1 MKENILILI
10 IILFIIFIIFIILK
24 LLYDRWYP
32 HIDIIKR
39 FNKHTIILWYNK
51 KISKDEVMRS
61 YIKLFEYER
70 TT

>member
-10 IILFIIFIIFIILK
+10 IILFIVFIILK
-24 LLYDRWYP
+24 LLYDRYYP

-51 KISKDEVMRS
+51 KISKDEVIRT
-61 YIKLFEYER
+61 YIKLYEYEI
-70 TT
+70 

>member
-10 IILFIIFIIFIILK
+10 IILFIIFIVLK
-24 LLYDRWYP
+24 LLYDRYYP

-51 KISKDEVMRS
+51 KISKNEVTRT
-61 YIKLFEYER
+61 YIKLYKYE
-70 TT
+70 T

>member
-10 IILFIIFIIFIILK
+10 IILFIIFIVLK

-51 KISKDEVMRS
+51 KISRDEVIRT
-61 YIKLFEYER
+61 YIKLYEYEI
-70 TT
+70 

>member
-10 IILFIIFIIFIILK
+10 IILFIIFITLK
-24 LLYDRWYP
+24 LVYDRYYP

>member
-10 IILFIIFIIFIILK
+10 IILFIIFIRLK

-51 KISKDEVMRS
+51 KISKNEVTRT
-61 YIKLFEYER
+61 YIKLYEYEI
-70 TT
+70 

>member
-10 IILFIIFIIFIILK
+10 IILFIIFIILK
-24 LLYDRWYP
+24 LVYDRYYP

-51 KISKDEVMRS
+51 KISKDEVIRT
-61 YIKLFEYER
+61 YIKLYEYEI
-70 TT
+70 

>member
-10 IILFIIFIIFIILK
+10 IILFIIFIILK
-24 LLYDRWYP
+24 LVYDRYYP

-51 KISKDEVMRS
+51 RISRNEVMRS

>member
-1 MKENILILI
+1 MKENILII
-10 IILFIIFIIFIILK
+10 IILFIIFIILK

-51 KISKDEVMRS
+51 KISKDEVVRT
-61 YIKLFEYER
+61 YVKL
-70 TT
+70 TI

>member
-1 MKENILILI
+1 MEKNILILI
-10 IILFIIFIIFIILK
+10 IILFIIFIILK
-24 LLYDRWYP
+24 LYDRWYP

-51 KISKDEVMRS
+51 RISKDEVMRS

>member
-1 MKENILILI
+1 MEETVFILI
-10 IILFIIFIIFIILK
+10 IILFAIFIILK

-51 KISKDEVMRS
+51 KISKDEVVRT
-61 YIKLFEYER
+61 YVKL
-70 TT
+70 TI

>member
-10 IILFIIFIIFIILK
+10 IILFIIFIILK
-24 LLYDRWYP
+24 LVYDRWYP
-32 HIDIIKR
+32 HIDIIKS
-39 FNKHTIILWYNK
+39 FNKHTTILWYNK
-51 KISKDEVMRS
+51 KISKNVVMRS

>member
-10 IILFIIFIIFIILK
+10 IILFIIFIILK
-24 LLYDRWYP
+24 LYDRWYP

-51 KISKDEVMRS
+51 KISKDEVIRT
-61 YIKLFEYER
+61 YIKLYEYEI
-70 TT
+70 

>member
-10 IILFIIFIIFIILK
+10 IILFIIFIILK
-24 LLYDRWYP
+24 LLYGRWYP

-51 KISKDEVMRS
+51 KISKDEVIRT
-61 YIKLFEYER
+61 YIKLYEYEI
-70 TT
+70 

>member
-10 IILFIIFIIFIILK
+10 IILFIIFIILK

-51 KISKDEVMRS
+51 KSKDEVMRT
-61 YIKLFEYER
+61 YIKLYEYEI
-70 TT
+70 

>member
-10 IILFIIFIIFIILK
+10 IILFVTFIILK

-32 HIDIIKR
+32 RIDIIKR

-51 KISKDEVMRS
+51 KISKDEVTRT
-61 YIKLFEYER
+61 YIKLYEYEI
-70 TT
+70 

>member
-10 IILFIIFIIFIILK
+10 IILFIIFIILK
-24 LLYDRWYP
+24 LVYDRWYP

-51 KISKDEVMRS
+51 KVSKDEVMRT
-61 YIKLFEYER
+61 YIKLYEYEI
-70 TT
+70 

>member
-10 IILFIIFIIFIILK
+10 IILFIVFIILK
-24 LLYDRWYP
+24 LVYDRYYP

-51 KISKDEVMRS
+51 KISKDEVIRS

>member
-1 MKENILILI
+1 MEKNILILI
-10 IILFIIFIIFIILK
+10 IILFITFIILK

-51 KISKDEVMRS
+51 KISKNEVIRT
-61 YIKLFEYER
+61 YIKLYEYE
-70 TT
+70 T

>member
-10 IILFIIFIIFIILK
+10 IILFIIFIILK

-39 FNKHTIILWYNK
+39 FNKHTIILCYNK
-51 KISKDEVMRS
+51 KKSKNEVMRT
-61 YIKLFEYER
+61 YIKMYEYE
-70 TT
+70 T

>member
-10 IILFIIFIIFIILK
+10 IILFVTFIILK

-51 KISKDEVMRS
+51 KISKNEVTRT
-61 YIKLFEYER
+61 YIKLYEYEI
-70 TT
+70 

>member
-10 IILFIIFIIFIILK
+10 IILFVTFIILK

-39 FNKHTIILWYNK
+39 FKKHTIILWYNK
-51 KISKDEVMRS
+51 KISKNEVMRT
-61 YIKLFEYER
+61 YIKLYEYE
-70 TT
+70 T

>member
-1 MKENILILI
+1 MEENILILI
-10 IILFIIFIIFIILK
+10 IISFAIFTILK
-24 LLYDRWYP
+24 LLYDRYYP